1 MHKSL
6 PFSTAVQPN
15 DIDLFHRISRN
26 YHLMAKYG
34 QASDIYKVLN
44 DHSIIAITNKQGML
58 TYVND
63 KFCTISQYS
72 PEELLGHTHK
82 VSKSDHHPASF
93 FAGLWQT
100 ISKGEIWKGEIKN
113 RAKDG
118 SYYSLQT
125 VIIPLMDSQGEP
137 EYYLSIH
144 TDTTPSKQ
152 AEETIKNL
160 LTEAQETNEEL
171 KASEEELR
179 QTLEH
184 AVAVSNKIAQSE
196 KMYRLISESMR
207 DMICLH
213 DLDGRYT
220 YISPSVKALLGYEP
234 EELLGTNPYDLFH
247 PDDII
252 RITYQ
257 SHQNA
262 LNGNQDNY
270 IQYRIRR
277 KTGDYIWFET
287 LTQPIT
293 DEYGN
298 ISQLHTASRDITRR
312 KQAEDQRD
320 NFFNYSLD
328 LMIIS
333 DLESRIL
340 RVNNSWEKT
349 FGYTDEE
356 LKGQS
361 LISFLHPAD
370 FDSTLQAKS
379 KEQETGQPSIDFENR
394 YRCKDGS
401 YKWLSWNSITFVKDG
416 VMYGFARDITEKKQR
431 EEVLKS
437 TLQELQIRNHEL
449 DNYVY
454 KVSHDLRA
462 PLCSIRG
469 LIDLVKME
477 KDVSAIHHYVSLIE
491 NRINKS
497 DQFILSIINHSKILN
512 SQPQVELINFEGI
525 IDDCFEELKY
535 ISNTS
540 RIQKQIVNQS
550 SSQYYNDELRISI
563 LLKNILSNSIKYL
576 NPKLE
581 DNFLKITISTDAR
594 KACLQIE
601 DNGIGIDKE
610 LIPRVFD
617 MFFRGTQLSEGSGM
631 GLYIVKQTIEKMGG
645 TISVESEPGIGT
657 KFLLILPNFA

>member
-1 MHKSL
+1 
-6 PFSTAVQPN
+6 
-15 DIDLFHRISRN
+15 
-26 YHLMAKYG
+26 
-34 QASDIYKVLN
+34 
-44 DHSIIAITNKQGML
+44 
-58 TYVND
+58 
-63 KFCTISQYS
+63 
-72 PEELLGHTHK
+72 
-82 VSKSDHHPASF
+82 
-93 FAGLWQT
+93 
-100 ISKGEIWKGEIKN
+100 
-113 RAKDG
+113 
-118 SYYSLQT
+118 
-125 VIIPLMDSQGEP
+125 
-137 EYYLSIH
+137 
-144 TDTTPSKQ
+144 
-152 AEETIKNL
+152 
-160 LTEAQETNEEL
+160 
-171 KASEEELR
+171 
-179 QTLEH
+179 
-184 AVAVSNKIAQSE
+184 
-196 KMYRLISESMR
+196 MR

-416 VMYGFARDITEKKQR
+416 VMYGFVRDITEKKQR